1 MTTTNKQ
8 QQQHAKILQQIAKD
22 FNILKTSGN
31 TIYIDI
37 ETEGK
42 VKKLERLKDYLNNN
56 THLYILSICFGGGDS
71 LNNYTTIARIE
82 IIEGLPF

>member
-1 MTTTNKQ
+1 MTTNNKQ
-8 QQQHAKILQQIAKD
+8 QTNATILKQIAKD

-31 TIYIDI
+31 KIYIDI

-56 THLYILSICFGGGDS
+56 TRLYILSICFGGGDS
-71 LNNYTTIARIE
+71 LQQYTTIAKIE
-82 IIEGLPF
+82 IIEGLTF